1 MNKLNQ
7 ILIAVLAV
15 QLAIVGF
22 VYYSQQAASEVSSG
36 PLFENLDATEV
47 VELTMTDT
55 DGNQLKLAEVDGAW
69 VLPDAGD
76 YPADGDKILPIM
88 EKVQDIK
95 TNRLVTQTSDSHKR
109 LQVSADDFNRH
120 LAFKLADGS
129 EYNLYVGSS
138 AGAGA
143 THVRNETDEQV
154 YLTSEL
160 TPFEINTSA
169 SGWIDSLYFTVPQT
183 APQTITLENSNGT
196 FELQRTSPTS
206 WTLTSLA
213 ADETFDPASATTL
226 LNQIS
231 SIRLSAPLGKE
242 AQAEYGLDEP
252 QATVTI
258 VTDDD
263 TYTLMVG
270 AKDPDEGTYIL
281 KASTSPYYV
290 SMASFTGDNLVN
302 KTHDEFLQQPP
313 PLPEEGSEFM
323 PQ

>member
-47 VELTMTDT
+47 VELTMTDG

-69 VLPDAGD
+69 VLPEAGD
-76 YPADGDKILPIM
+76 YPADGDKILPLM
-88 EKVQDIK
+88 EKVQDIE

-109 LQVSADDFNRH
+109 LQVSADDFNRR
-120 LAFKLADGS
+120 LAFKLADDTAH
-129 EYNLYVGSS
+129 NLYIGSS

-154 YLTSEL
+154 YLTGEL
-160 TPFEINTSA
+160 TPFEINTNA
-169 SGWIDSLYFTVPQT
+169 SGWIDTLYFTVPQT
-183 APQTITLENSNGT
+183 APQIITLENGNGT

-206 WTLTSLA
+206 WTLASLA
-213 ADETFDPASATTL
+213 TDDIFDPASATTL

-231 SIRLSAPLGKE
+231 NIRLSTPLGT
-242 AQAEYGLDEP
+242 AEQDAYGLDDP
-252 QATVTI
+252 LAMVTI
-258 VTDDD
+258 ETDEE
-263 TYTLMVG
+263 TYTLTVG

-302 KTHDEFLQQPP
+302 KTQDDFLQEPP
-313 PLPEEGSEFM
+313 AEEDGNLIT